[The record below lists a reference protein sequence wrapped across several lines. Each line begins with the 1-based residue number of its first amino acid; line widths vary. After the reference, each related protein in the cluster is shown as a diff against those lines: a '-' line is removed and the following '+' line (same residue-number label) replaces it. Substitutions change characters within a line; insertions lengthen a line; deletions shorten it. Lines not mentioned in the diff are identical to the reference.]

1 MAQRPEIVSCIG
13 CTYRELFDAVED
25 IVYIRD
31 LEGVILDINAAGVR
45 FFGKPKE
52 EIVGRTL
59 HAEPSD
65 ERAMS
70 LMETNLSLL
79 ESGSDR
85 STVELHDAQG
95 KGWMFEV
102 RTAVIRDRA
111 GAPAGAFGIM
121 RELKLPGPARARP
134 PVDEHAPTPS
144 ETNLFISDPGT
155 PPDGLDTPPSG
166 WMPDA
171 GDAFP
176 RENPRDRRPR

>member
-1 MAQRPEIVSCIG
+1 MPHRPEIVRCVG
-13 CTYRELFDAVED
+13 CTYRELFEAVED

-31 LEGVILDINAAGVR
+31 LDGVILDINAAGVR

-59 HAEPSD
+59 HADPAD
-65 ERAMS
+65 ERGMS

-85 STVELHDAQG
+85 STVELLDAQG
-95 KGWMFEV
+95 RGCVLEV

-121 RELKLPGPARARP
+121 REVRLPGVRQSAPPAEIP
-134 PVDEHAPTPS
+134 APTPS
-144 ETNLFISDPGT
+144 ETNLFISDPAT
-155 PPDGLDTPPSG
+155 PLDGLDTPSSG
-166 WMPDA
+166 WMPAGDS

-176 RENPRDRRPR
+176 GEKKPR